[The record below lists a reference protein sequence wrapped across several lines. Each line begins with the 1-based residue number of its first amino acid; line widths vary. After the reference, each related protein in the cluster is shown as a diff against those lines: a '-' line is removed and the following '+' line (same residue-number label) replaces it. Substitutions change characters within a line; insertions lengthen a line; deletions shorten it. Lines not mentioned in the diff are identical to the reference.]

1 MNIRDCFK
9 EICRVKRTTLSELGE
24 SMGCTTRYLTNAFGR
39 KGVTLETV
47 LKAADAADYEVVLQ
61 PKRRSG
67 RRTPDQFVIGG
78 NEE

>member
-24 SMGCTTRYLTNAFGR
+24 NMGYTTNAFGR

-47 LKAADAADYEVVLQ
+47 LKAANAADYEVVLQ

-67 RRTPDQFVIGG
+67 RRTPDQFVIGRD
-78 NEE
+78 E